1 MSPTLRH
8 VCDLNRKI
16 CDSKRY
22 VDVALHDWYGDF
34 YGIVES
40 FVVDEGGSVG
50 TSAGEDV
57 DAQPEADFVFC
68 PGVIICPVVEFVP
81 DPG

>member
-1 MSPTLRH
+1 MSPALRH
-8 VCDLNRKI
+8 IRNFNRKI
-16 CDSKRY
+16 CNTQRY
-22 VDVALHDWYGDF
+22 VDIALHDRYWDF

-40 FVVDEGGSVG
+40 FVVDERRSVG
-50 TSAGEDV
+50 AGAGEDV
-57 DAQPEADFVFC
+57 DAEPEADFVFC